1 MATQTMD
8 DMIVQLM
15 AMGFE
20 LPDCQDAVQYG
31 KISVQE
37 AVEWIIAGKPGMAKD
52 SAQPTLKL
60 SKDANAASS
69 NPFVNPISLP
79 EPSAKPDTT
88 GQAASSSAA
97 GKQEAEDLVVSR
109 LHLTSQ
115 QRKVKNKFEERV
127 REEAQKQAKEEKMK
141 AKQERARI
149 LQQIAE
155 DRDKAKVMRVHGPSS
170 ENVSDCES
178 PNKKAA
184 TGSSTGSSTGS
195 ATGSVTSPETKPV
208 DRCTLQIRFPDGRV
222 LRQSFPPSDTLDTV
236 WDFVYSRNRSMTNMA
251 FIQPFPRRE
260 FSQEEQ
266 KHSLVELGLTPTG
279 SLVLQNRSTPAS
291 QTVSRTE
298 QAQGDV
304 EPPLMNPP
312 EAVRNANA
320 AADAAP
326 EEEEAMEDEAPPPG
340 PPPGLPHMPDILQN
354 PAYRWGRGQRLDNEE
369 DQVQAM
375 AEDQEVEDEDDED
388 EDFMGN
394 ILGGMGGMPRMG
406 GHRAMRQQA
415 FGGVGQ
421 MLVAHAHPGDDRGHH
436 SRPAGQLAAEAA
448 RHRFVQPGPADLE
461 PEVMCQGQHL
471 THDVSSL
478 LRLCIYRVSR
488 RLCDPRHPLLS
499 LGGIAEEL
507 AQKLLQ
513 QLMKEGKLKAKT
525 LQVFV
530 PCYLRKLMFDS
541 YPYTTN
547 ELLHAIRYH
556 VNLVHLSLSSCTL
569 FTDHGLKPLAGLK
582 KLKVLNLGSCRQLSN
597 KCLSAVAELPS
608 LQNLN
613 LDNTVITDA
622 GFIDYLKSSSHQLLH
637 LNLSRTGVSHVVIPH
652 LRVLSKLKSLY
663 LEQTK
668 VCSLSGIQDLK
679 ELEILDVAN
688 TDIGTDSLL
697 CLSGHPS
704 LTCLSVANTENV
716 VGDLA
721 LQYLTGL
728 KLHTLYLPSR
738 HTTTSQGL
746 AHLVGLPLT
755 SLDLTNYINVG
766 DEGLIH
772 IGKITSLKKLL
783 LNNTKITDEGM
794 LYLEGL
800 VNLETLFLDRTL
812 VSDVGASRM
821 KAFTKLEELSL
832 SSTCI
837 TSQFLCSGCLNSCHL
852 LSKLNLSRTSVS
864 DKGIRS
870 LKLMSLTLLNLD
882 GTHVHPEIISV
893 VQSNCPNIR
902 NITLASLNPVREEEE
917 DMEV

>member
-1 MATQTMD
+1 MATQTVD

-37 AVEWIIAGKPGMAKD
+37 AVEWIIAGKPGMTKVTQ
-52 SAQPTLKL
+52 QPTLKL
-60 SKDANAASS
+60 SKDANATGLATSS
-69 NPFVNPISLP
+69 NPFVNPVSLAEPSMKP
-79 EPSAKPDTT
+79 EPVT
-88 GQAASSSAA
+88 QEASSSASDID
-97 GKQEAEDLVVSR
+97 KEVEDPVVSR

-115 QRKVKNKFEERV
+115 QRKVKNKFEEKV
-127 REEAQKQAKEEKMK
+127 REEAQKQAREEKMK

-155 DRDKAKVMRVHGPSS
+155 DRDKVKVMRVHGPSS
-170 ENVSDCES
+170 ENSAECES

-184 TGSSTGSSTGS
+184 TDS
-195 ATGSVTSPETKPV
+195 ATGSATSPETKPA
-208 DRCTLQIRFPDGRV
+208 DKCMLQIRFPDGRV
-222 LRQSFPPSDTLDTV
+222 LRQSFQPNDTLNTV
-236 WDFVYSRNRSMTNMA
+236 WDFVYSKNKSMTNMT

-266 KHSLVELGLTPTG
+266 KQSLSELGLTPTG
-279 SLVLQNRSTPAS
+279 SLVLQCRSPNAS
-291 QTVSRTE
+291 QTAS
-298 QAQGDV
+298 QAELANNVIG
-304 EPPLMNPP
+304 PPSVNPG
-312 EAVRNANA
+312 EAVGDADA
-320 AADAAP
+320 AADAVP
-326 EEEEAMEDEAPPPG
+326 GEEEAMEDEDPPPV
-340 PPPGLPHMPDILQN
+340 PPLVPPNMPDILQN

-369 DQVQAM
+369 EQGAAIGVD
-375 AEDQEVEDEDDED
+375 EEDEDEEED
-388 EDFMGN
+388 EDIMGN

-406 GHRAMRQQA
+406 GHHHMRQQA

-421 MLVAHAHPGDDRGHH
+421 MLVADGRPADEREHH
-436 SRPAGQLAAEAA
+436 SRPAAQLAAEAA
-448 RHRFVQPGPADLE
+448 RHRYVQPGPANHD
-461 PEVMCQGQHL
+461 PEVCQGQHL
-471 THDVSSL
+471 THEVSSL
-478 LRLCIYRVSR
+478 LSLCIHRVSR

-513 QLMKEGKLKAKT
+513 QLMKEGKLKPKT

-547 ELLHAIRYH
+547 ELLHAVRYH

-569 FTDHGLKPLAGLK
+569 FTDNGLKPLSGLK

-622 GFIDYLKSSSHQLLH
+622 GFIDYLKSCSHELLH
-637 LNLSRTGVSHVVIPH
+637 LNLSRTSISHLVIPH
-652 LRVLSKLKSLY
+652 LKVLSKLKSLY

-668 VCSLSGIQDLK
+668 VCSLSGIQHLK
-679 ELEILDVAN
+679 ELEILDFAN

-704 LTCLSVANTENV
+704 LTCLSVANTESV

-755 SLDLTNYINVG
+755 SLDLTNYIKVG

-783 LNNTKITDEGM
+783 LSNTKITDEGL

-812 VSDVGASRM
+812 VSDVGATRM
-821 KAFTKLEELSL
+821 KAFTKLEELSI

-852 LSKLNLSRTSVS
+852 LTKLNLSRTSVS
-864 DKGIRS
+864 DKGVRC

-882 GTHVHPEIISV
+882 ATHVHPEIVSV

-902 NITLASLNPVREEEE
+902 NITVASLNPIREEE
-917 DMEV
+917 DMEM